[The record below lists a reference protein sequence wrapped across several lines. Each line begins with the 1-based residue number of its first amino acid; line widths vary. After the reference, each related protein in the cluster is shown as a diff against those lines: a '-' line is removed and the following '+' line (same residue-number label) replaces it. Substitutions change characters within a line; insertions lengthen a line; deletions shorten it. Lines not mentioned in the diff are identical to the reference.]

1 MGKYAKPSPE
11 CGVNS
16 STVKL
21 ATSLGLRSTGLCFLG
36 TCYFVYQLGYLP
48 YPNYRIFTADIL
60 SVSSFLSA
68 SNIFLIV
75 ILLDPPHFLVLSDG
89 TGALG
94 TTFPVLFQLKGIFI
108 YSDQFVQNALY
119 VITPKNCCL
128 MRWRLASGQL
138 DNATDKLP
146 RLKNLIYV

>member
-16 STVKL
+16 TTVKL

-48 YPNYRIFTADIL
+48 HPNYRIFTADIL

-75 ILLDPPHFLVLSDG
+75 ILLDPPHFLVVRWDWSFRDHLSR
-89 TGALG
+89 ALP
-94 TTFPVLFQLKGIFI
+94 TERIFYLLRSI
-108 YSDQFVQNALY
+108 RSERLIRDNSEELLLDALE
-119 VITPKNCCL
+119 IIIN
-128 MRWRLASGQL
+128 
-138 DNATDKLP
+138 
-146 RLKNLIYV
+146 